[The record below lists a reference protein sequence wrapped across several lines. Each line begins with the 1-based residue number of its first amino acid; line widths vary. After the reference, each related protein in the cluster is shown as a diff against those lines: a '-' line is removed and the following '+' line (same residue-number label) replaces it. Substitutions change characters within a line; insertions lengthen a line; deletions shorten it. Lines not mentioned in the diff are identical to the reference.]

1 MVAHQVWAQI
11 LTGSVSIESTA
22 RSLDTSVRTLQREL
36 GREGADFRT
45 MVNVLR
51 GKRAVELLSET
62 DLSVTQ
68 ISTTLGYSAPAHFA
82 RAFRKAMGAGPSEF
96 RRTSA
101 DAAGVSLTP
110 D

>member
-1 MVAHQVWAQI
+1 
-11 LTGSVSIESTA
+11 
-22 RSLDTSVRTLQREL
+22 
-36 GREGADFRT
+36 
-45 MVNVLR
+45 
-51 GKRAVELLSET
+51 
-62 DLSVTQ
+62 VTQ